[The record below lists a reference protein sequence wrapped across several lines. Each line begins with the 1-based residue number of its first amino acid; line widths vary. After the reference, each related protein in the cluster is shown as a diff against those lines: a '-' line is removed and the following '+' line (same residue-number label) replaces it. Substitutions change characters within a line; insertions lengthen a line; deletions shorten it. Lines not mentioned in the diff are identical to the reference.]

1 MNPTIVRIKRP
12 NKSPSIQSPF
22 VAPEGFRSILPRRA
36 PTQTFA
42 GALQLE
48 EDFAGSIFGALP

>member
-22 VAPEGFRSILPRRA
+22 VAPEGFRSILPRKAR
-36 PTQTFA
+36 TQTFA
-42 GALQLE
+42 GAQLE
-48 EDFAGSIFGALP
+48 EDFAGSIFGAFP